1 MAFTQI
7 QDELF
12 KLGYEE
18 AVMIT
23 VIQSWSKNKKEHFMS
38 QEEYCSKYHMSKNTY
53 KRCLKKLKDNGII
66 KVVRKLTNNRSVLVI
81 DNDELEFTL
90 NNGYRPKMSQSL
102 AQNEPTTMHNMHSNR
117 PKTDQPKAQT
127 GSTHIPDKVP
137 DKVTIED
144 TIKSTK
150 PKSFSFDIFKKE
162 VKPIDIDPRL
172 ALFAKE
178 LDFDLDID

>member
-1 MAFTQI
+1 MANFKQI
-7 QDELF
+7 PETHLI
-12 KLGYEE
+12 LGYEE
-18 AVMIT
+18 AYMIA
-23 VIQSWSKNKKEHFMS
+23 VIESWYKNKKEHFMS
-38 QEEYCSKYHMSKNTY
+38 QQEYCAKYHMSKNTY

-162 VKPIDIDPRL
+162 VKPIDIDPRIV
-172 ALFAKE
+172 AVAQ
-178 LDFDLDID
+178 DFDNDDY